1 MTKNSKIPEERK
13 KKIPKGLIYLLALIF
28 IITAIFA
35 IIVFVPQPPP
45 TNALFSVSIRSYT
58 TGYEKSYYSEYSTT
72 IQTNLGLIGINAEVK
87 STDYATF
94 LDKVVVNKDYD
105 LAILEFEMESSPHLE
120 VLFRENASLNIFNYK
135 NDLDNSYVIN
145 KINLAEKT
153 IDFEERRNIYFDI
166 QTYLMK
172 DVLPFVPLF
181 TPVNTFAYWKQVNN
195 FSAELGLSDSL
206 PYMYL
211 SDASKEQL
219 KVGIGYWNNIDPL
232 NSKRTS
238 EKQLVS
244 LFMDKLIKTA
254 SDGSIIGGGLIKKW
268 KFENETTLLL
278 TIRSNV
284 YWQQDVDKEYTD
296 EQFTIDDVIFTLNV
310 FKSPYVNNEYHQYDW
325 IKKITKVNETTIAIA
340 IDSDRETKENDPYA
354 YALDDLSIYA
364 LPEHYLNV
372 TGSWEGITSST
383 NWVKFSSY
391 PFGTGKYKI
400 NFEET
405 EKGVTIVL
413 DKFEKW
419 HGAGVIPNSPTDLNI
434 QTLWINTYRDN
445 YALLL
450 SLQNK
455 DVDFAIFG
463 KDSQIA
469 NPVSNSEIEIQH
481 SPSNSIVVLAFN
493 LDNKYFGGDNN
504 FVNTT
509 EESVSKALAV
519 RKAIAYAVNREQ
531 LNEGFHDSFYII
543 TDTIIPYGT
552 KYYYS
557 GTEKYDFS
565 IQKAI
570 NYLEIAGFSAKTEN
584 NTETS
589 TAPGTLWFSSFAVLF
604 ISTTKIILRH
614 KKER

>member
-1 MTKNSKIPEERK
+1 MSKNTKIPEERK

-28 IITAIFA
+28 IITSIFA
-35 IIVFVPQPPP
+35 IIIFVPQPPP
-45 TNALFSVSIRSYT
+45 SNALFSISIRSYT

-72 IQTNLGLIGINAEVK
+72 IQTNLGEIGINAEVK

-105 LAILEFEMESSPHLE
+105 LAILEFEIESAPHLE

-135 NDLDNSYVIN
+135 NNLDNGYIIN
-145 KINLAEKT
+145 KIDLAEKT
-153 IDFEERRNIYFDI
+153 VDFDERRNIYFDI
-166 QTYLMK
+166 QTYLMAK
-172 DVLPFVPLF
+172 ILPFVPLF
-181 TPVNTFAYWKQVNN
+181 TPVNTYAYWKQVNN

-211 SDASKEQL
+211 SDPSKEQL

-232 NSKRTS
+232 SSQRTS
-238 EKQLVS
+238 EKELVS
-244 LFMDKLIKTA
+244 LFMDKLIKT
-254 SDGSIIGGGLIKKW
+254 SPDGTIIDGGLIKDW

-278 TIRSNV
+278 TVRPNV
-284 YWQQDVDKEYTD
+284 YWQPDVDNEYTD
-296 EQFTIDDVIFTLNV
+296 ELFTIDDVIFTLNV
-310 FKSPYVNNEYHQYDW
+310 FKSPYVNNEFHKYNW
-325 IKKITKVNETTIAIA
+325 IKKITKVNETTISIT
-340 IDSDRETKENDPYA
+340 IDADRETKINEPYA

-383 NWVKFSSY
+383 KWVKFSSY

-400 NFEET
+400 NFDET
-405 EKGVTIVL
+405 EKGITIIF
-413 DKFEKW
+413 DKFDNW
-419 HGAGVIPNSPTDLNI
+419 HGAGVIPNVPTELSI
-434 QTLWINTYRDN
+434 KSLWINTYRDN

-450 SLQNK
+450 SLQNN
-455 DVDFAIFG
+455 DIDFAIFG

-469 NPVSNSEIEIQH
+469 NSLSTSEIEIQH
-481 SPSNSIVVLAFN
+481 SSSNSIVVLAFN
-493 LDNKYFGGDNN
+493 LNNQYFGGENN
-504 FVNTT
+504 YINAT
-509 EESVSKALAV
+509 ETSISKALAV

-531 LNEGFHDSFYII
+531 LNQGFHDEFYII

-570 NYLEIAGFSAKTEN
+570 SYLELAGFTAKTQN
-584 NTETS
+584 SETS
-589 TAPGTLWFSSFAVLF
+589 TAPETFWFSLIA
-604 ISTTKIILRH
+604 IILIPTFKFIRQY
-614 KKER
+614 KKRI